1 MSLYLGES
9 NVQRL
14 GKEQVK
20 KRPLSKG
27 AWRGRKGRVPVGV
40 WDDRRHSQGP
50 ASGASARTFGE
61 QSAPG
66 RLTQRGVSSL
76 HPALPRPRQP
86 TNNPFIHSPSHPP
99 THLPTHLLTH
109 HPCNRLPFLE
119 PSCPSSTHSFT
130 ISSRTSSSTHSTNYP
145 FARRPS
151 SFDSADKQNPP
162 GQDLG
167 HTVG

>member
-9 NVQRL
+9 TIQRL
-14 GKEQVK
+14 RKEKVK
-20 KRPLSKG
+20 KWLLSQG
-27 AWRGRKGRVPVGV
+27 ARRGRKGRVPVGV
-40 WDDRRHSQGP
+40 WDDCRNSQGP
-50 ASGASARTFGE
+50 ASGALVRTFGRTKR
-61 QSAPG
+61 S

-76 HPALPRPRQP
+76 HPALPRPRQL

-99 THLPTHLLTH
+99 THPPPHAPAHSTSILSLAL
-109 HPCNRLPFLE
+109 LE
-119 PSCPSSTHSFT
+119 PSCPPSTHSLT
-130 ISSRTSSSTHSTNYP
+130 ISSRTSPSTHSTNYP
-145 FARRPS
+145 FTRRPS